1 MKTRISGFTVEF
13 GRSDF
18 DPEVLK
24 MCGDRIVMYGCVDP
38 GDTPA
43 PTLDQVKRRV
53 AGVLNHLAPQQVWLA
68 PDCGLMT
75 ISRELAS
82 QKLQVMIDAAKSL
95 RREL

>member
-1 MKTRISGFTVEF
+1 MKTRISGFTVQS

-43 PTLDQVKRRV
+43 PTLDQVKGRV
-53 AGVLNHLAPQQVWLA
+53 AGLLKHLSPERVWLA

-75 ISRELAS
+75 ISRELAT
-82 QKLQVMIDAAKSL
+82 QKLQVMIEAAKSL
-95 RREL
+95 RKEL